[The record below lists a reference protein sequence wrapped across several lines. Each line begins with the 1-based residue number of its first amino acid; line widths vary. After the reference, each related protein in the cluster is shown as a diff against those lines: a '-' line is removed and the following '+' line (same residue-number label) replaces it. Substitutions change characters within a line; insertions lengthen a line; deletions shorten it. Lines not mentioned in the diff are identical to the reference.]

1 MTETS
6 GAGRCQPRLLPTKA
20 HPSRGGAAKPGVS
33 PRQPSRRRSR
43 FDALSRSHVR
53 PHGPAPGAS
62 RPRDRPARVRGSG
75 PLRRRTGA
83 VDGGAGLRGR
93 EGVRR
98 PQGPCEAQGSPAPP
112 RVAPLPPPRPRS
124 AHGAR
129 GQPGAGAS
137 PPGIRG
143 RPPQGPPPQ
152 GMPEA
157 LQAGCAQ
164 APQRSLRLHPR
175 AEPADR
181 LVPFYGRRL
190 PRLEGLRRLRLRGGH
205 EHGDRA
211 PARGARREHPGS

>member
-1 MTETS
+1 MHSAAVTCARMGLRLGLLALAIALLACAAPVHSAVARERSMAAPASAAAKAS
-6 GAGRCQPRLLPTKA
+6 GGHRARARHKA
-20 HPSRGGAAKPGVS
+20 H
-33 PRQPSRRRSR
+33 RRHR
-43 FDALSRSHVR
+43 
-53 PHGPAPGAS
+53 
-62 RPRDRPARVRGSG
+62 
-75 PLRRRTGA
+75 
-83 VDGGAGLRGR
+83 
-93 EGVRR
+93 
-98 PQGPCEAQGSPAPP
+98 
-112 RVAPLPPPRPRS
+112 
-124 AHGAR
+124 AR

-190 PRLEGLRRLRLRGGH
+190 PRLEGLRRLRLRGRH

-211 PARGARREHPGS
+211 PARGARREHPGQ